1 MSRMLSR
8 QKQTGIY
15 GGLSSIEWILYSRR
29 PCSLVNASIFVA
41 PSRLRGLTSPTYD
54 TARHDSDLE
63 YLDIAQATILSSGV
77 PL

>member
-15 GGLSSIEWILYSRR
+15 GGLSSIEWVRYSQRAR
-29 PCSLVNASIFVA
+29 SLVNASVFVA
-41 PSRLRGLTSPTYD
+41 TSRLRGLTSSTYD
-54 TARHDSDLE
+54 TARYDSNLE
-63 YLDIAQATILSSGV
+63 YLGIAQAT